1 MTLIKIKLI
10 REKTNTS
17 YNYADK
23 ILKSYKGDVK
33 KTINHI
39 KSVPE
44 NLNNAIVEHLKK

>member
-33 KTINHI
+33 KND
-39 KSVPE
+39 
-44 NLNNAIVEHLKK
+44 